1 MAGEYSVKV
10 TVRNALILR
19 RMKELGIKSQT
30 ELARLAGI
38 HLSSVNALIAMR
50 RAPISSVDGQWLQHA
65 FAISSA
71 LQVEPEELWTERQ
84 RGMALRRNS
93 HEINMSEEE
102 VQRLSTDGGVE
113 RLALAG
119 ERRGLLDRNI
129 SKLQPREQHVLR
141 RTFFEGAT
149 LTEVADDWGVSV
161 ERARQV
167 EAKALRKLKH
177 PSSGLYVYYEEQTND

>member
-10 TVRNALILR
+10 TVRNGLILR

-30 ELARLAGI
+30 ELAQLAGI
-38 HLSSVNALIAMR
+38 SLTAVNGLVAMR
-50 RAPISSVDGQWLQHA
+50 RAPTRNCDGEWIPDA

-93 HEINMSEEE
+93 HEINMAEEE
-102 VQRLSTDGGVE
+102 VQQLATDGGVE
-113 RLALAG
+113 RLAIDNQ
-119 ERRGLLDRNI
+119 RRKILNNSL
-129 SKLQPREQHVLR
+129 STLQPHEQYVLQR
-141 RTFFEGAT
+141 RFFDGDT
-149 LTEVADDWGVSV
+149 LRNVADHFGVTL
-161 ERARQV
+161 EDIRWL

-177 PSSGLYVYYEEQTND
+177 PSRGLTKLLKDY